1 MWNLYVFGLLV
12 LYAPSNKRFVA
23 EDMQDEGNLLLCHHQ
38 VINKNYKHQL
48 LEDFISLLLI
58 IVCLSPNKILSIA
71 QHMLYILVE
80 NLSYN
85 TLKLSYTILLKVF
98 SMMLCFKQFYL
109 KWVVF
114 SFPYEIFGKNML
126 FNKFFSFSFH
136 HLLLI
141 FVFIVYLLCFK

>member
-12 LYAPSNKRFVA
+12 LYAPSNKRFLA
-23 EDMQDEGNLLLCHHQ
+23 EDMQDEGNLLLCHYQ

-80 NLSYN
+80 NLS
-85 TLKLSYTILLKVF
+85 
-98 SMMLCFKQFYL
+98 
-109 KWVVF
+109 
-114 SFPYEIFGKNML
+114 
-126 FNKFFSFSFH
+126 
-136 HLLLI
+136 
-141 FVFIVYLLCFK
+141 